1 MGKRISGELCE
12 FAELLYMQG
21 TPQNVIAEKVG
32 VSKNTVSAWVA
43 SGCWA
48 EKKAAQSLTRKQVVN
63 NVLRSIN
70 TVAENLGKT
79 TDPAAVGGVG
89 DQLAKFAATI
99 KTLDKE
105 VSVVE
110 YMECFM
116 SFGRW
121 LEQRSEFDP
130 EISAEFRKLVNDL
143 QDKFIVEQLNIGKG
157 K

>member
-1 MGKRISGELCE
+1 MGKRISGELRE

-32 VSKNTVSAWVA
+32 VSKNTIGAWVA
-43 SGCWA
+43 AGCWG
-48 EKKAAQSLTRKQVVN
+48 EKKVAASLTRKQVVN

-70 TVAENLGKT
+70 TVAENLGKSS
-79 TDPAAVGGVG
+79 DPAAVGCSS
-89 DQLAKFAATI
+89 DQLAKMAATI
-99 KTLDKE
+99 KTLDKD

-130 EISAEFRKLVNDL
+130 EVSAEFRKLVTDL
-143 QDKFIVEQLNIGKG
+143 QDKFVIEQLNIGKG